1 MTRRLEII
9 VMCAA
14 LVVAA
19 AGLASSTEQSFA
31 VEPDDRSA
39 VVDSTVSLPCKVND
53 LAGKLQWTKD
63 DFALGTN
70 RNLSYHGYPRYAMTG
85 SDANGEYNLKLN
97 PVTLDDDGVYQCQV
111 GTGKRGDPAIRSRKA
126 TLTVLVPPNRPRIT
140 PQGDTIYLTENSPI
154 DLECISEGGKPHA
167 EITWTDGYGKV
178 IEDGTETSIEAM
190 AAESKRFTTKS
201 VLRFIPKM
209 EHHNTSISCHAHNS
223 AIDKKLQTKIHL
235 NVKFAP
241 KITLTIAGPA
251 RKLVEGTDVQFL
263 CLTKAN
269 PPEVNYRWFVNDQ
282 YAPSE
287 VTSELWLFNI
297 SRRLHNSLVRCEAQ
311 NSVEKTEESKA
322 LSILY
327 KPQFKNR
334 PKNVQGD
341 NGSYVTIM
349 CDVDSNPPP
358 TIEWTFE
365 RTKRVVSVTGNL
377 TVQVTNIT
385 VGRYHC
391 KATTSRFGEVNA
403 EATVSMRGKPVINS
417 PQVQYGSLS
426 ETVRLECVATSVPV
440 ADEIIW
446 TYHRVRIGNN
456 KDQNYYSALEDPID
470 DGVKSTLII
479 RKSVQ
484 EHFGTYNC
492 TAHNEY
498 GSDTMMIVL
507 VPKKDFMLILSI
519 IGAVG
524 GIIVMILIFSV
535 IGFCRRTTSQKNKK
549 AKSDFNGE
557 SDVENKQN
565 AAARESDASSNVS
578 DIKMETGT
586 GSSLSNYRYKI
597 DYGAD
602 SLTVTTTATAVDD
615 QHPRSATPKSGG
627 GSQTTLPRS
636 GGGIPLAGPVPV
648 DPRYATAAG
657 YLGHMHPHNVMHHPL
672 ANGAAIGDYAD
683 PLNYVRYT
691 NNHLADRPTS
701 SNNGYIAAD
710 KLYDLNPMPPP
721 QTVIALSSS
730 SSSSPSPKLSL
741 DATARTSTGGDPAT
755 LLQYSATYGNPYLR
769 PASAQW
775 PAQPPRPLQKYD
787 AYGRPEPPPYSSVG
801 KGKRKTAAAGHGPS
815 AATVPVGPNY
825 HIGVAKRQTLATHV

>member
-1 MTRRLEII
+1 M
-9 VMCAA
+9 
-14 LVVAA
+14 
-19 AGLASSTEQSFA
+19 
-31 VEPDDRSA
+31 
-39 VVDSTVSLPCKVND
+39 DSTVSLPCRVDN

-70 RNLSYHGYPRYAMTG
+70 RNLSYHGYPRYSMTG
-85 SDANGEYNLKLN
+85 NDAIGEYNLKLN

-111 GTGKRGDPAIRSRKA
+111 GTGKRDEPAIRSRKA

-140 PQGDTIYLTENSPI
+140 QGDKIYITENSPI
-154 DLECISEGGKPHA
+154 ELECISEGGKPEA
-167 EITWTDGYGKV
+167 EITWTDGS
-178 IEDGTETSIEAM
+178 GTAIAEGFETYVEAM
-190 AAESKRFTTKS
+190 EAESKRFTTKS
-201 VLRFIPKM
+201 ILKIVPKM
-209 EHHNTSISCHAHNS
+209 EHHNTSIWCQAHNS
-223 AIDKKLQTKIHL
+223 AVDKKLQTKIHL
-235 NVKFAP
+235 YVKFAP
-241 KITLTIAGPA
+241 KISLIIAGPA

-282 YAPSE
+282 YALSE

-334 PKNVQGD
+334 PKNVQA
-341 NGSYVTIM
+341 NLGSYVTIM

-365 RTKRVVSVTGNL
+365 KTKKVVSTTSNL
-377 TVQVTNIT
+377 TVLVLNTT

-391 KATTSRFGEVNA
+391 KATTSGFGEVNA
-403 EATVSMRGKPVINS
+403 EASISMKGKPVIDS
-417 PQVQYGSLS
+417 PLVQYGTLS
-426 ETVRLECVATSVPV
+426 ETVRLECVAKSVPV
-440 ADEIIW
+440 ADRIVW
-446 TYHRVRIGNN
+446 TYHDNIIGTKN
-456 KDQNYYSALEDPID
+456 DQQHYSVLEDPTD
-470 DGVKSTLII
+470 EGVKSSLMI
-479 RKSVQ
+479 RNSVQ
-484 EHFGTYNC
+484 EQFGAYNC
-492 TAHNEY
+492 TAYNEY
-498 GSDTMMIVL
+498 GSDSVVITL
-507 VPKKDFMLILSI
+507 LQKKDFMLILAI

-535 IGFCRRTTSQKNKK
+535 IGFCRRTTTRKKKK

-557 SDVENKQN
+557 SDTENKQN

-597 DYGAD
+597 DYGTD
-602 SLTVTTTATAVDD
+602 SMTVTTTATAVDD

-627 GSQTTLPRS
+627 GSQTTLPRG

-657 YLGHMHPHNVMHHPL
+657 YLGHLHPHNVMHHPL
-672 ANGAAIGDYAD
+672 ANGTVIGDYAD

-691 NNHLADRPTS
+691 SNHLADRPTS

-710 KLYDLNPMPPP
+710 RLYDLNPMPPP

-730 SSSSPSPKLSL
+730 SSSSPSPKLSS
-741 DATARTSTGGDPAT
+741 DPATRTSTGGDPAT

-775 PAQPPRPLQKYD
+775 PAQPQRPLQKYD
-787 AYGRPEPPPYSSVG
+787 AYGRPEPPPYSAVG

-815 AATVPVGPNY
+815 ATAVPVGPNY